1 MSNNICVVAVL
12 IPMNG
17 TKCSVYF
24 ESLLPIYSMIE
35 VPTHNKTA
43 S

>member
-1 MSNNICVVAVL
+1 MSNNISVVAVL
-12 IPMNG
+12 IPMND
-17 TKCSVYF
+17 TKCSVYS
-24 ESLLPIYSMIE
+24 ESLLLIYSMTE